1 MKVPLLA
8 VVGAGAVV
16 LVGAAAAAGAAVVVG
31 AAPNCKELCVL
42 GACVAGELALVVDGA
57 DQFPNRDLMAGCA
70 AF

>member
-8 VVGAGAVV
+8 VVRAGAAV
-16 LVGAAAAAGAAVVVG
+16 LVGAAVAGAAVVVG
-31 AAPNCKELCVL
+31 AAPNCKVLCVL
-42 GACVAGELALVVDGA
+42 GACVAGELVLVVDGA